1 MLTLFEFNQQI
12 YRLQS
17 EEKFSEALAYFKQ
30 NKINF
35 TIEQI
40 RNNEYIVSNILYCL
54 YKLNKL
60 DEGFKFLE
68 IYGIEINEKQ
78 KERVLIAYGWLLWA
92 KYKAENDKNEFQA
105 TENEY
110 IDNEDEETE
119 TVNYEFKKSELFEK
133 VEDLISI
140 LNSFNSDKTKNLLSN
155 LFRIV
160 LNCEKKKNNPNWKF
174 INEFCDKIDK
184 EKLSKECSIKKVV
197 KNGQIK
203 ETELASDFENWY
215 AFKTKALEKLGMWQ
229 ECLNLS
235 KEALEKIEKFH
246 YSNDVWFLRRIA
258 LSKKNLGDID
268 DAIHELQT
276 ILKKKKEWYIQKEL
290 SELYFEKG
298 NIELAFKYALDS
310 INNSGQ
316 LKSKVNL
323 LYLLG
328 KILKKQEKLELSF
341 KHFSLAKLIRQK
353 EGWYLPPKLLNE
365 LKKFSFPEIPQID
378 FNKLTNELQRYW
390 RSFKKTQIKKHDR
403 PKTFVNSNIS
413 KDECIDGEVVK
424 ILHDNE
430 RGKDGFIKSNGKD
443 YYFFVNP
450 NFKFFSKIV
459 IGTKVLFFIKTDHK
473 FKKEKAIIIKVI

>member
-1 MLTLFEFNQQI
+1 MLTLFEFGQQI
-12 YRLQS
+12 YRFRM
-17 EEKFSEALAYFKQ
+17 EDKYTEALDYFKK
-30 NKINF
+30 NKSNF
-35 TIEQI
+35 TKEQI
-40 RNNEYIVSNILYCL
+40 RNNEYIVSNILNCL

-60 DEGFKFLE
+60 DAGFQFLK

-92 KYKAENDKNEFQA
+92 KYKSENEKNESQA
-105 TENEY
+105 TEDEY
-110 IDNEDEETE
+110 IDNEDEKTE
-119 TVNYEFKKSELFEK
+119 TVNYEFKKSEFLVK

-160 LNCEKKKNNPNWKF
+160 LNCEKKKANPNWKYL
-174 INEFCDKIDK
+174 NEFCDKIDK
-184 EKLSKECSIKKVV
+184 EKLSKECSTIQV
-197 KNGQIK
+197 KRKGQLK

-215 AFKTKALEKLGMWQ
+215 AYKTKSLKKLGMWQ

-235 KEALEKIEKFH
+235 KEALEKIKKFH

-258 LSKKNLGDID
+258 LSKKNLGNID
-268 DAIHELQT
+268 DAIQELQS

-298 NIELAFKYALDS
+298 NIELALKYAIDS
-310 INNSGQ
+310 INNLGP
-316 LKSKVNL
+316 LEFKVDL

-328 KILKKQEKLELSF
+328 KILKQQEKLELSF

-353 EGWYLPPKLLNE
+353 EGWHLPQKLLDE
-365 LKKFSFPEIPQID
+365 LKKFSFSEIPQID

-390 RSFKKTQIKKHDR
+390 QSFKKTQIKKHDR
-403 PKTFVNSNIS
+403 LKTFVSSKIT
-413 KDECIDGEVVK
+413 KDEYIDGEVVN
-424 ILHDNE
+424 ILHEND
-430 RGKDGFIKSNGKD
+430 RRKVGLIRSNGKD

-459 IGTKVLFFIKTDHK
+459 IGTKVLVSIKTD
-473 FKKEKAIIIKVI
+473 FKSNKEKAIIIKVI